1 MSVRFAARF
10 GSLWRYRDV
19 RARTGCVRGIPC
31 ASYPHPSRSYRGTTS
46 TLVSNDRHDGVH
58 HRLFRRRARRRRPQD
73 LPQRQRARFRRGAQA
88 RDEGPLRGS
97 RRGRGASPKPLPPRK
112 PRVHGPAS
120 ARTGTAIARRN
131 PRPPSG
137 SRETPARDPRGRDA
151 RPGASSRASREFG
164 CATMR
169 HKIASSTSRPADPPR
184 PSPPRTDRDRPRSA
198 SPRTIRCVPRDSP
211 LRPSDAPLPPSPPD
225 PTLRPRSR
233 PLTTEPPAR
242 PRG

>member
-131 PRPPSG
+131 PRPPLG
-137 SRETPARDPRGRDA
+137 IARDPRA
-151 RPGASSRASREFG
+151 RPARSRRASRREFARVARAPDARR
-164 CATMR
+164 CDTKSHRAR
-169 HKIASSTSRPADPPR
+169 LAPPIRLDRRRLEPIAIDP
-184 PSPPRTDRDRPRSA
+184 DRPPLEPSAA
-198 SPRTIRCVPRDSP
+198 SPAT
-211 LRPSDAPLPPSPPD
+211 LRSVHLTPPSPLPPRI
-225 PTLRPRSR
+225 RPSA
-233 PLTTEPPAR
+233 PA
-242 PRG
+242 PAP